1 MEALFYSIGVGLFW
15 GASTLIARYSGAGPY
30 MMAILI
36 SFGGLITMLPLLPS
50 QDFAATGNKAIA
62 IGIAAG
68 IINGLGLL
76 AFYKLVGG
84 ANEGLWELSRVIP
97 IAMVLVPIV
106 VTIGARV
113 VFEEPFTPT
122 KLVGIALACA
132 AIWFLE

>member
-1 MEALFYSIGVGLFW
+1 MEPLTYSIAVGLFW
-15 GASTLIARYSGAGPY
+15 GASTLIARYSAVGSY

-36 SFGGLITMLPLLPS
+36 SVGGMIAMLPLLPS
-50 QDFAATGNKAIA
+50 QNFAAAGTRALA
-62 IGIAAG
+62 IGLGAG
-68 IINGLGLL
+68 IVNGLGLL

-106 VTIGARV
+106 VTIGAR
-113 VFEEPFTPT
+113 FMFDEPFTPT
-122 KLVGIALACA
+122 KLIGIGLACA

>member
-1 MEALFYSIGVGLFW
+1 MEALAYSIAVGIFW
-15 GASTLIARYSGAGPY
+15 GASTLIARYSAVSAY

-36 SFGGLITMLPLLPS
+36 SVGGTLAILPLVPG
-50 QDFAATGNKAIA
+50 QNFAAAGVRAVA
-62 IGIAAG
+62 IGLGAG

-84 ANEGLWELSRVIP
+84 ANEGLWELSRVVP

-106 VTIGARV
+106 VTVGAR
-113 VFEEPFTPT
+113 FMFDEPFTPT
-122 KLVGIALACA
+122 KIVGIVLACV